1 MILVTGAT
9 GNVGAQVVRAVAAT
23 GAPVRAL
30 SRAGSPE
37 GLPPGAQAAAGDLN
51 RPESVRSALTGVD
64 ALFLLPGYGGQRQIL
79 ADAREAGVRRV
90 VLLSSG
96 SIPGGERTNAV
107 TGYMMESEDAAR
119 DSGLAWT
126 FLRPC
131 AFMSNT
137 LEWADQL
144 RKGDVVRAAFPEVR
158 AAVLDPYDIG
168 EVAARVLL
176 APPGPYDG
184 RALALSG
191 PVALTPA
198 DRVRILAE
206 VLGRPL
212 RFEGLTNE
220 EARAD
225 FAARMPEA
233 YVDAFFRFYVDG
245 TLDESPVR
253 DTVEKV
259 TGRAPRTFEQWAQEH
274 VHAFDPAA

>member
-9 GNVGAQVVRAVAAT
+9 GNVGREVVRAVAAA

-30 SRAGSPE
+30 SRSGAAD
-37 GLPPGAQAAAGDLN
+37 GLPPGAEAAAGDLN
-51 RPESVRSALTGVD
+51 RADSVRAALSGVQ
-64 ALFLLPGYGGQRQIL
+64 ALFLLPGYGAQREIL
-79 ADAREAGVRRV
+79 AAARAAGARRV
-90 VLLSSG
+90 VLLSSS
-96 SIPGGERTNAV
+96 SIPGGEESNAV
-107 TGYMMESEDAAR
+107 TRYMMEAEAAAR
-119 DSGLAWT
+119 ESGLAWT

-144 RKGDVVRAAFPEVR
+144 RKGDVVRAAFPGVR

-176 APPGPYDG
+176 AEGTGYDG
-184 RALALSG
+184 QALALSG
-191 PVALTPA
+191 PEALTPA
-198 DRVRILAE
+198 DRVRILGE

-212 RFEGLTNE
+212 RFEGLSDE

-225 FAARMPEA
+225 FSARMPQP
-233 YVDAFFRFYVDG
+233 YVEAFFRFYVDG

-259 TGRAPRTFEQWAQEH
+259 TGRAPRTFSQWAVEH
-274 VHAFDPAA
+274 AGAFA

>member
-9 GNVGAQVVRAVAAT
+9 GNVGAQVVRAVAAA

-30 SRAGSPE
+30 SRSGTAD
-37 GLPPGAQAAAGDLN
+37 GLPPGAEAAAGDLE
-51 RPESVRSALTGVD
+51 RPETVRPALSGVT
-64 ALFLLPGYGGQRQIL
+64 ALFLLPGYTGQRQIL
-79 ADAREAGVRRV
+79 ADARAAGVERA
-90 VLLSSG
+90 VLLSS
-96 SIPGGERTNAV
+96 SSVPGGEESNAV
-107 TGYMMESEDAAR
+107 TRYMMEAEAAVR

-131 AFMSNT
+131 AFMSNA

-144 RKGDVVRAAFPEVR
+144 TKGDVVRAAFPDVR

-176 APPGPYDG
+176 AESGRYDG
-184 RALALSG
+184 EALALSG
-191 PVALTPA
+191 PEALTA
-198 DRVRILAE
+198 GERVRM
-206 VLGRPL
+206 LGEAIGRSL
-212 RFEGLTNE
+212 RFEGLTDE

-225 FAARMPEA
+225 FSARMPEA
-233 YVDAFFRFYVDG
+233 YVRAFFRFYVDG

-259 TGRAPRTFEQWAQEH
+259 TGRGPRTFSEWA
-274 VHAFDPAA
+274 VAHAAAFGG

>member
-9 GNVGAQVVRAVAAT
+9 GNVGSQVVRAVAAA

-30 SRAGSPE
+30 SRTGRAE
-37 GLPPGAQAAAGDLN
+37 GLPPGVDAAAGDLG
-51 RPESVRSALTGVD
+51 RPKTLRPALAGVE
-64 ALFLLPGYGGQRQIL
+64 ALFLLPGYSGQRQVL

-90 VLLSSG
+90 VLLSSA
-96 SIPGGERTNAV
+96 SVPGGEESNAV
-107 TGYMMESEDAAR
+107 TRYMMESEDAAR
-119 DSGLAWT
+119 ESGLAWT

-131 AFMSNT
+131 AFASNT

-144 RKGDVVRAAFPEVR
+144 KKGDVVRAAFPGVR

-191 PVALTPA
+191 PEAQTPA
-198 DRVRILAE
+198 DRVRVLGE

-212 RFEGLTNE
+212 RFEGLTDE

-225 FAARMPEA
+225 FSARMPEA
-233 YVDAFFRFYVDG
+233 YVDAFFRYYVDG

-253 DTVEKV
+253 DTVERV
-259 TGRAPRTFEQWAQEH
+259 TGRAPRTFAQWAREH
-274 VHAFDPAA
+274 AGAFDA